1 MKVRCICIDDKNKP
15 MVIPQDKWVV
25 LHNKYHITHFY
36 SKVEKGVLIQGVS
49 LYEKPLDE
57 SCAPYD
63 VFKLSRFAIHEEDI
77 DKLRELIA
85 LCDSLNEVNI
95 QSLMDE
101 VETIQLEEVEN

>member
-1 MKVRCICIDDKNKP
+1 

-25 LHNKYHITHFY
+25 LHDKYHITHFY
-36 SKVEKGVLIQGVS
+36 SKVEKGALIQGVS

-63 VFKLSRFAIHEEDI
+63 VFKLSRFAIHEEDV